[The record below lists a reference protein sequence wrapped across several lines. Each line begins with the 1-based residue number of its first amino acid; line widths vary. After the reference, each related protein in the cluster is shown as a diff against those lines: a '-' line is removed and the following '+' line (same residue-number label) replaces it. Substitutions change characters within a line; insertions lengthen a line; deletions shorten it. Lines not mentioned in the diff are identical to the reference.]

1 MNLIDTHS
9 HLYEPDFS
17 EDLSAVVDRA
27 RGAGVSKVLLPNIDD
42 QSIDRLKKTY
52 REYQSFFIPMMGLH
66 PSSVNINWERRLET
80 IYGEL
85 ISEKY
90 IAVGEIGIDL
100 YWDTTYE
107 KEQIFVFEEQLRWS
121 IEKELP
127 VSIHSRNASQEVL
140 QSIRK
145 VGAEK
150 LKGVFHSFAGTF
162 EELSEILQLPNFY
175 VGINGIVTFKNSNL
189 AETLRHCP
197 IERLVIETDAP
208 YLSPVPFRGK
218 RNEPSYISVIVN
230 KLSAI
235 YNLEQEEI
243 AEITKKNADKLFQ
256 IFLW

>member
-27 RGAGVSKVLLPNIDD
+27 LGAGVSKVLLPNIDD

-52 REYQSFFIPMMGLH
+52 REDQSFFIPMMGLH

-140 QSIRK
+140 RSIRK

-218 RNEPSYISVIVN
+218 RNEPSYINMIVN

>member
-1 MNLIDTHS
+1 MDLIDTHS

-27 RGAGVSKVLLPNIDD
+27 LGAGVSKVLLPNIDD

-52 REYQSFFIPMMGLH
+52 REDQSFFIPMMGLH
-66 PSSVNINWERRLET
+66 PSSVDINWERRLET

>member
-27 RGAGVSKVLLPNIDD
+27 LGAGVSKVLLPNIDD

-52 REYQSFFIPMMGLH
+52 REDQSFFIPMMGLH

>member
-1 MNLIDTHS
+1 
-9 HLYEPDFS
+9 
-17 EDLSAVVDRA
+17 
-27 RGAGVSKVLLPNIDD
+27 
-42 QSIDRLKKTY
+42 
-52 REYQSFFIPMMGLH
+52 
-66 PSSVNINWERRLET
+66 LET

-100 YWDTTYE
+100 YWDTTY
-107 KEQIFVFEEQLRWS
+107 KNEQIFVFEEQLRWS

-145 VGAEK
+145 VGAEN

-189 AETLRHCP
+189 AEILRQCP

-218 RNEPSYISVIVN
+218 RNEPSYMYAIVN
-230 KLSAI
+230 KLSTI

>member
-27 RGAGVSKVLLPNIDD
+27 LGAGVSKVLLPNIDD

-52 REYQSFFIPMMGLH
+52 REDQSFFIPMMGLH
-66 PSSVNINWERRLET
+66 PSSVDINWERRLET

-140 QSIRK
+140 RSIRK

-208 YLSPVPFRGK
+208 YLSPVPFCGK
-218 RNEPSYISVIVN
+218 RNEPSYISAIVN

>member
-1 MNLIDTHS
+1 MILIIS
-9 HLYEPDFS
+9 VLILYRF
-17 EDLSAVVDRA
+17 
-27 RGAGVSKVLLPNIDD
+27 
-42 QSIDRLKKTY
+42 
-52 REYQSFFIPMMGLH
+52 
-66 PSSVNINWERRLET
+66 
-80 IYGEL
+80 
-85 ISEKY
+85 
-90 IAVGEIGIDL
+90 
-100 YWDTTYE
+100 TYE

-218 RNEPSYISVIVN
+218 RNEPSYISAIVN
-230 KLSAI
+230 KLSTI

-243 AEITKKNADKLFQ
+243 AEITKKKCRQTFPNFFMVKEIFFFFVLENVLLFINKRKQ
-256 IFLW
+256 RTILDLNLYFCIRNGM